1 MDIKKLLEYQSID
14 VERRNEIKR
23 FQGLDI
29 VKNYN
34 KQRLIIQQATAA
46 VSKLNK
52 DAEETVKQMNSVTE
66 RYLEVVELIK
76 DAEKNLVDIEDENEA
91 DFYIKNISNYVAS
104 LERLAEEAKKVSE
117 KIVKQRAD
125 YNKFMDAG
133 KNATQEGK
141 KMQDE
146 YKAELDKSKAVRA
159 GFEAKLTALAKN
171 INPED
176 LSRYNQI
183 AKDDKYP
190 PIHILKNNYCFCRIE
205 MPGSIT
211 QKVKSEGWCICP
223 DCGRILVSENVG
235 V

>member
-23 FQGLDI
+23 FQSLDV
-29 VKNYN
+29 VKGYN

-76 DAEKNLVDIEDENEA
+76 DAEKNLEHIEDENEA
-91 DFYIKNISNYVAS
+91 DFYIKNISNYVAT
-104 LERLAEEAKKVSE
+104 LERLADEAKKVSE

-125 YNKFMDAG
+125 YAKFMDAG
-133 KNATQEGK
+133 KNATQEAK

-146 YKAELDKSKAVRA
+146 YKVELDKSKAVRA
-159 GFEAKLTALAKN
+159 VFEAKLAVLAKS

-176 LSRYNQI
+176 LARYNQI

-223 DCGRILVSENVG
+223 DCGRILVSENIEL
-235 V
+235 